1 MNGEGTR
8 PYVLVVE
15 DEEHLAAGLKL
26 NLSLEGFDVHVA
38 GTGREAISAFV
49 QIRPFDVVILDVM
62 LPDMDGF
69 ELCQRL
75 RSSGNFVPVL
85 MLTARDTAQDRV
97 RGLDAGAD
105 DYLTKPFDLAEL
117 VARINS
123 QLRRQTWEGGQREP
137 RSAALVFGDAEV
149 DFETHRVTVNGEEH
163 NLTHLELELLR
174 YFANNEGRVVS
185 REELL
190 EKVWQMR
197 HVPNT
202 RTVDNFI
209 SRLRKVFE
217 PDPKHPQHFLS
228 HRGAGYRFVLNP
240 A

>member
-1 MNGEGTR
+1 MSSEAR

-38 GTGREAISAFV
+38 GTGREAIAAFV
-49 QIRPFDVVILDVM
+49 QSRAFDAVVLDVM

-69 ELCQRL
+69 QLCQRL
-75 RSSGNFVPVL
+75 RASGNFVPVV
-85 MLTARDTAQDRV
+85 MLTARDSAQDRV

-105 DYLTKPFDLAEL
+105 DYVTKPFELAEL

-123 QLRRQTWEGGQREP
+123 LLRRQTWEEGQREP
-137 RSAALVFGDAEV
+137 RAGALTFGDAQV
-149 DFETHRVTVNGEEH
+149 DFETHRVTVSGISH

-190 EKVWQMR
+190 EKVWNMR
-197 HVPNT
+197 HVPST

-228 HRGAGYRFVLNP
+228 HRGAGYRFVIDP